1 MELSE
6 RKPNRLTE
14 YNCSLNG
21 AYFVTLC
28 IQNRE
33 HLLWKN
39 VGAIIDRPE
48 NVPLSGLGR
57 IVRQSIDKHYPAVTV
72 DRFTIMPDRVH
83 LLLQILRRAIIDRP
97 YDLHGSAADERCSY
111 QGSRLSLMA
120 KGLL

>member
-6 RKPNRLTE
+6 RKPNHLTE

-39 VGAIIDRPE
+39 VGTIIDRPE

-57 IVRQSIDKHYPAVTV
+57 IVRQSIDNIPKHYPAVTV
-72 DRFTIMPDRVH
+72 DSLQLCRIMFTCCCRSKRIATGDH
-83 LLLQILRRAIIDRP
+83 
-97 YDLHGSAADERCSY
+97 
-111 QGSRLSLMA
+111 
-120 KGLL
+120 